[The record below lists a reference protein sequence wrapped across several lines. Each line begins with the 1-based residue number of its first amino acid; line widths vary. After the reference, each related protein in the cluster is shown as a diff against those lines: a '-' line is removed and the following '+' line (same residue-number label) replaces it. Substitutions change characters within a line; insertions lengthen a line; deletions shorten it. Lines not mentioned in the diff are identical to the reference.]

1 LMAHETVLDFVR
13 ANSRAVLATYRR
25 DGQAQL
31 SPVSASVDAEGRVV
45 ISTREGAMKTLNLR
59 RTPRAAL
66 CVISQQFFGEW
77 HSLEGSVEIV
87 SLPDAMEPLVDYYR
101 RISGEHPERLPR
113 GDGARSPC
121 AGAHH
126 RRPERTDRP
135 GITAQATLVL
145 GVIARSRGSTSRE

>member
-1 LMAHETVLDFVR
+1 MAHETVLDFVR
-13 ANSRAVLATYRR
+13 ANPRAVLATYRR

-101 RISGEHPERLPR
+101 RISGEHPDWDDYRAAMVR
-113 GDGARSPC
+113 D
-121 AGAHH
+121 
-126 RRPERTDRP
+126 RR
-135 GITAQATLVL
+135 LVL
-145 GVIARSRGSTSRE
+145 RIRAERAYGMVRR

>member
-1 LMAHETVLDFVR
+1 MAHEDALDFIR
-13 ANSRAVLATYRR
+13 NNGRGVLATRRR
-25 DGQAQL
+25 DGGVQM
-31 SPVSASVDAEGRVV
+31 SPVVAAVDAENRVV

-101 RISGEHPERLPR
+101 RISGEHPDWNDYREAMVREHRVLLR
-113 GDGARSPC
+113 ITVDRSGPTVQ
-121 AGAHH
+121 G
-126 RRPERTDRP
+126 
-135 GITAQATLVL
+135 
-145 GVIARSRGSTSRE
+145 